1 MVTRQK
7 NIRKS
12 NVACF
17 FSTYNSMVVV
27 CIDFALDYLT
37 LSPCNSQPHAPVH
50 IGKQQYSYDAN
61 GNQTGWTHDVS
72 GQRRQIIW
80 DEENRIRAI
89 ADNGSAH
96 HYIYDASGT
105 RVLKGKSNGQS
116 IRVNGEWKAGSGNM
130 GNYTVYVNPYLVLRS
145 GGYTKHYYIEGQ
157 RIVSKLGSG
166 LNNKGKGPLKAGR
179 EKVNYS
185 KKQQDSRE
193 GIVKNLKWLG
203 QDGQLLTA
211 GNSGKTPPGQLKK
224 VKGSDGSGDGKGK
237 DKGGKDKDAEK
248 FQYYYHPD
256 HLGSTSYITD
266 ASGEVYQHLEYFAFG
281 ETFVEEHSNRKH
293 TPYKFNG
300 KELDEET
307 RLYYY
312 GARYYDAKIS
322 IFYGV
327 DPKAEV
333 YTSWSPYVYAAN
345 NPIRYEDTNGQG
357 PGDRV
362 LGFAA
367 AMVDNAFG
375 GFTNVRSVA
384 ASYVGPDGA
393 ADFNMGQDMGD
404 VSSMAIGAMMI
415 ESGGGAAAGG
425 VVVSATVVGAP
436 VAVTGV
442 VVAAEGTILAVSG
455 AKNLVDQKGR
465 LNVEGQNNQG
475 SGTGR
480 GKNKRQPD
488 QEATGDHTVSND
500 RGSTTFQRNDRNPSG
515 FQEVKRVDKTGA
527 SHGGIETPHVHESGK
542 VRPAQPNEIPKTNL
556 SNNNQ

>member
-1 MVTRQK
+1 MHD
-7 NIRKS
+7 
-12 NVACF
+12 C
-17 FSTYNSMVVV
+17 
-27 CIDFALDYLT
+27 
-37 LSPCNSQPHAPVH
+37 HAPVH
-50 IGKQQYSYDAN
+50 IGEQKYSYDAN

-80 DEENRIRAI
+80 DEENRICAI

-166 LNNKGKGPLKAGR
+166 LNNKGKGPLKAGS

-224 VKGSDGSGDGKGK
+224 IKGGSDDGSGKGK
-237 DKGGKDKDAEK
+237 DKGGKDAEK
-248 FQYYYHPD
+248 FQYFYHPD

-307 RLYYY
+307 GLYYY
-312 GARYYDAKIS
+312 GARYYDAKTS
-322 IFYGV
+322 IFIST
-327 DPKAEV
+327 DPHMES
-333 YTSWSPYVYAAN
+333 YPGWTPYNYCAN
-345 NPIRYEDTNGQG
+345 NPVNITDPTGMDWYDIDGNITWHDNE
-357 PGDRV
+357 GDLTIGDKTYTS
-362 LGFAA
+362 LG
-367 AMVDNAFG
+367 V
-375 GFTNVRSVA
+375 GFTRTNADGQNLYYGANGES
-384 ASYVGPDGA
+384 ASALNEVTISA
-393 ADFNMGQDMGD
+393 KH
-404 VSSMAIGAMMI
+404 I
-415 ESGGGAAAGG
+415 EKATVGG
-425 VVVSATVVGAP
+425 VNPTAATQDNTVNPASTPWMDVANQEHEKGVAEIQGNSHNPRIIEYLKSAGLSGDYLKDETAWCASFLHWSMSQAGMKGAGARGANWSTWGQPLDGPTYGAIAIFKTGHVGL
-436 VAVTGV
+436 VA
-442 VVAAEGTILAVSG
+442 
-455 AKNLVDQKGR
+455 
-465 LNVEGQNNQG
+465 GQNGNNLIMLHG
-475 SGTGR
+475 
-480 GKNKRQPD
+480 NW
-488 QEATGDHTVSND
+488 SNRID
-500 RGSTTFQRNDRNPSG
+500 LSNYIKPAEISTYRYPSG
-515 FQEVKRVDKTGA
+515 Y
-527 SHGGIETPHVHESGK
+527 TPAK
-542 VRPAQPNEIPKTNL
+542 KFP
-556 SNNNQ
+556 